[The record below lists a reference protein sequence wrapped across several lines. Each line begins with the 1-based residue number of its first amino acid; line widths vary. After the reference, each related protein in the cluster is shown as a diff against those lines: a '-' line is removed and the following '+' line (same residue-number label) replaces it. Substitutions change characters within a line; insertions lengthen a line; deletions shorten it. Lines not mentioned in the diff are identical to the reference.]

1 MQKKILFITPGIGTG
16 GAEKQLAILA
26 MGLMARQYQVKIIS
40 LSAACKT
47 EPLPDFQTLSTIKYD
62 FETGRKLP
70 HSILGLRSIL
80 YENKPDIVQGWMY
93 GGNIAASLASIGI
106 CRHVYHTVRASNMD
120 SARYGLQ
127 IRANA
132 ILSYTTQAIVA
143 NSQSGFD
150 FHISRG
156 FSQKKCKWFPMELT
170 MRNFGQTLLLEKYE
184 EQTGIGS

>member
-132 ILSYTTQAIVA
+132 ILSTQLRPLWPIVRVVLT
-143 NSQSGFD
+143 F
-150 FHISRG
+150 ISREA
-156 FSQKKCKWFPMELT
+156 FHKKNAMVPNGID
-170 MRNFGQTLLLEKYE
+170 MRNFARPCFSKIE
-184 EQTGIGS
+184 EQTGDRLS

>member
-156 FSQKKCKWFPMELT
+156 FSQK
-170 MRNFGQTLLLEKYE
+170 NAN
-184 EQTGIGS
+184 GSQWN